1 MKSRQELEK
10 YRRPWPDH
18 VVAEMKRIAGDGMS
32 FEPTIVEDKYGIYST
47 GMFIYKGK
55 EIFITID
62 DGLWHLSASTNHT
75 IGYYELKELRYE
87 FMPNTMF
94 VAQIF
99 PPREEFVNID
109 QNCFH
114 LWQLAPGAYADYP
127 GKPE

>member
-1 MKSRQELEK
+1 MKTREQLEK
-10 YRRPWPDH
+10 CRRPWPVA
-18 VVAEMKRIAGDGMS
+18 VVAAMKEYGGDDMD
-32 FEPTIVEDKYGIYST
+32 FEPTVVEDDYGVYST
-47 GMFIYKGK
+47 GFFQWKGK

-62 DGLWHLSASTNHT
+62 EGLWHLSASTNHT

-87 FMPNTMF
+87 FMPNAMF

-114 LWQLAPGAYADYP
+114 LWQLAPGAYADFP
-127 GKPE
+127 GDSE